1 MRLSVH
7 CPSGWTRDQGSET
20 ERVVSSANQF
30 TSPPAGSLYSDDVMT
45 PTTYERVHE
54 TVAMIPRGFVVTY
67 GQIARH
73 LGMPNGARI
82 VGWAM
87 RRCPSHLP
95 WHRVVS
101 SRGGISRRGRH
112 AADSVQKTMLKDE
125 GVVFGSAGRIDLACF
140 GWDGI

>member
-1 MRLSVH
+1 
-7 CPSGWTRDQGSET
+7 
-20 ERVVSSANQF
+20 
-30 TSPPAGSLYSDDVMT
+30 MT
-45 PTTYERVHE
+45 PDIYERIHE

-73 LGMPNGARI
+73 LGMPNGART

-87 RRCPSHLP
+87 RRCPSRLP
-95 WHRVVS
+95 WHRVVN

-112 AADSVQKTMLKDE
+112 ATDSIQMSMLEDE
-125 GVVFGSAGRIDLACF
+125 GVEFGLGGRIDLARF